1 MTPREE
7 SCRRFLGCA
16 VGADPREVLGIE
28 GGALTVARVEQA
40 TRRRWRQVQSH
51 PAAGDPSA
59 QHARAAILDAAERLL
74 HRPPATTTLPPA
86 SRWELVDAGLAEAI
100 RSSGGLNHET
110 SLRLAAVARSNR
122 LSPEALLA
130 RLRTIVSSGS
140 LRVRRRHPPR
150 WRTARRLVR
159 RGSGVEGELA
169 RLLDELERIVDSDPP
184 APSLEGGRR
193 RALPI
198 ALGAV
203 LLLGLLGAA
212 FWLLRP
218 APDALEE
225 VPAGVDERFADDVE
239 LPADAP
245 SLEPARSAAPATV
258 VARHQVNAVPPWTP
272 ESLLE
277 PVIDGDL
284 GVRVAAALIDV
295 GATAPRL
302 RDLAERIRGEKGIPS
317 ETSLASWREIQ
328 QAPGRCWPRMPV
340 ARRREI
346 LAATAECFAA
356 VETITAGEALMEG
369 LGPIEPT
376 TARGLGI
383 WGSAWSA
390 AVLAD
395 VARRGGLV
403 STVRDRLRRRLDEL
417 PLPARRGWAA
427 PSPFEETAARV
438 LGAWVGREGED
449 PIAEDS
455 VGSWRSWFEA
465 TGSLDPRGLRAA
477 ADLEAVRAL
486 LEGWRPGEDLDRRLV
501 LLSTVV
507 RRLDPARDVLAAP
520 LPEVLSSLMRPGAAL
535 PDADATWKVASVL
548 LEVPGLGEVAGGRV
562 PGPASS
568 GPDRVAWLES
578 MRGTWPVVEPPPS
591 SIDPE
596 ARRRTAELL
605 EILRQRPRGS
615 VLGTMAL
622 LVEAGR
628 LHQAI
633 LGAAGGETPSRAALE
648 SIERALT
655 ERGAPPPDPPRAAR
669 RPPVSDGAFAD
680 GMKAAIS
687 DREARIDL
695 VRGLRDRGGVDLGE
709 QDARAFARALLKDA
723 PEVRQAAAAVFIET
737 QAESTPVLEQLLD
750 LSVGLER
757 DLILIATLRRA
768 SGRALPP
775 PNDESAPREVR
786 RAILDMLLASLPSES
801 RRLDALAAQHAASV
815 AARQKLLLPGTE
827 PPTAPTDPVA
837 ALGSLVDRLMRE
849 AIDLPLGDAPLSTER
864 IATRRRLRLAAAEG
878 ASQRLVGE
886 LATLAELRALAIV
899 GGDATLADRTWAIL
913 AEAEERRQRAE
924 SSLEQAVDLEALLCE
939 LELLAAR
946 KGGAT

>member
-7 SCRRFLGCA
+7 SFRRFLGCA

-59 QHARAAILDAAERLL
+59 QHARAAILDAAEKLL
-74 HRPPATTTLPPA
+74 HRPPATAVLPPA

-110 SLRLAAVARSNR
+110 SLRLAAVARANR

-150 WRTARRLVR
+150 WRTSRRLVR
-159 RGSGVEGELA
+159 RGSGVEGELT
-169 RLLDELERIVDSDPP
+169 RLLDELERIVDPNPP
-184 APSLEGGRR
+184 ASPPEGARR

-198 ALGAV
+198 AVVAGV
-203 LLLGLLGAA
+203 LLGLLGAA

-218 APDALEE
+218 AEQVEE
-225 VPAGVDERFADDVE
+225 VPAVVDERFADDVE
-239 LPADAP
+239 LPAVAP
-245 SLEPARSAAPATV
+245 SLEPARGAAEATV
-258 VARHQVNAVPPWTP
+258 VARHQVTAVPPWTP

-277 PVIDGDL
+277 PVIDDDL

-295 GATAPRL
+295 GTTAPRL
-302 RDLAERIRGEKGIPS
+302 RDLAERIRGEKGTPS
-317 ETSLASWREIQ
+317 DATLAAWRDIQ
-328 QAPGRCWPRMPV
+328 QAPARCWPRMPV

-346 LAATAECFAA
+346 LAATAECFAS

-383 WGSAWSA
+383 WGSAWGA

-403 STVRDRLRRRLDEL
+403 STVRDRIRRRLDEL

-438 LGAWVGREGED
+438 LGAWVGRQGED

-465 TGSLDPRGLRAA
+465 TGSLDPRALRAA
-477 ADLEAVRAL
+477 ADLEAVRAI
-486 LEGWRPGEDLDRRLV
+486 LEGWRPGDDLDRRLV

-507 RRLDPARDVLAAP
+507 RRLDPAREVLAAP
-520 LPEVLSSLMRPGAAL
+520 LPELLSGLLRPGAAL
-535 PDADATWKVASVL
+535 PDAEATWKVASVL

-578 MRGTWPVVEPPPS
+578 MRGSWPVVEPPPS

-615 VLGTMAL
+615 ALGTMAL

-633 LGAAGGETPSRAALE
+633 LGAAHGEPPSRADLE

-669 RPPVSDGAFAD
+669 RPPTADGAFAD
-680 GMKAAIS
+680 AMKAAIS

-757 DLILIATLRRA
+757 DSILIATLRRA

-775 PNDESAPREVR
+775 ANDESAPREVR

-801 RRLDALAAQHAASV
+801 RRIDALAAQHAASV

-827 PPTAPTDPVA
+827 AATTPTDPVA
-837 ALGSLVDRLMRE
+837 ALGSLVDRLLRE
-849 AIDLPLGDAPLSTER
+849 AIDLPLGDAPVSTER
-864 IATRRRLRLAAAEG
+864 IATRRRLRLAAAQG

-913 AEAEERRQRAE
+913 EEAEERRQRAE

-939 LELLAAR
+939 LELLASR
-946 KGGAT
+946 KGDST